1 MITVLLADDHGIFR
15 AGLKIIISDWND
27 FEVIGEASNGEE
39 AYEMCKKLLPDIV
52 LMDIHM
58 PVMTG
63 VEATRQINREFPSIR
78 VVMLTVSDDRNDLF
92 EAIKNGAQGYLLKSI
107 PADLLYSQLKGV
119 MENAPPLSAPIAV
132 KILNEFRQLGI
143 ASPSMHEKVLKEL
156 SPLTERENEVLKV
169 VAEGLS
175 DAEIA
180 KKLCISE
187 FTVKK
192 HLHNILGKLQL
203 NNRVQAA
210 VYALRSGIAR

>member
-1 MITVLLADDHGIFR
+1 MVTVLLADDHDIFR
-15 AGLKIIISDWND
+15 AGLKTIISDWTD
-27 FEVIGEASNGEE
+27 FEVIGEASNGRE

-58 PVMTG
+58 PVMNG
-63 VEATRQINREFPSIR
+63 VEATSAIFREFPTIR
-78 VVMLTVSDDRNDLF
+78 IVILTVSDDRSDLF

-107 PADLLYSQLKGV
+107 PANLLYSQLKGV
-119 MENAPPLSAPIAV
+119 MENAPPLSGPIAG
-132 KILNEFRQLGI
+132 KILNEFRRLGI
-143 ASPSMHEKVLKEL
+143 ASPSMHEKVLEEL
-156 SPLTERENEVLKV
+156 SPLTERETEVLKV

-187 FTVKK
+187 LTVKK

-210 VYALRSGIAR
+210 VYALRTGIAK